1 MVSSASE
8 EAGIGKYLEG
18 VLKGQQMENGTPL
31 TSLPHCIS
39 DDEDDDEYDDYEVDD
54 EDDDGPKPVDLYGK
68 FTWKIEKFLQI
79 NNRELRSN
87 EFEIGGY
94 KWYILIYPQ
103 GCDVCSHLS
112 LFLCVAGH
120 HDLLPG
126 WSHFAQFTIAVVNKD
141 PKKSKY
147 SDTLHRFWKEEHDW
161 GWKKFMEL
169 DEVVDGFVDSGTLI
183 IKAHVQ
189 VIRERADRPFHCL
202 DVQYRREIVGVYL
215 TNVEKICLHFVEEQR
230 GKLGKFI
237 GDKARWPSFCA
248 FWLGIDQN
256 CKRLML
262 REKSDQILKLM
273 VKNFFIQKEVTSTL
287 MMDSLCS
294 GLEALVG
301 QTNGESGKG
310 NAEEQTVPIVSME
323 NDMFVLVDDV
333 LLLLE
338 RAVLEPF
345 PPKNEKGPRDHTND
359 VTPGEDTN
367 EDSIQRDER
376 RLNELGRQT
385 IEIFVLAHIF
395 SKIEVAYEEA
405 VALTELDKLSIEEAV

>member
-1 MVSSASE
+1 
-8 EAGIGKYLEG
+8 
-18 VLKGQQMENGTPL
+18 
-31 TSLPHCIS
+31 
-39 DDEDDDEYDDYEVDD
+39 
-54 EDDDGPKPVDLYGK
+54 
-68 FTWKIEKFLQI
+68 
-79 NNRELRSN
+79 
-87 EFEIGGY
+87 
-94 KWYILIYPQ
+94 
-103 GCDVCSHLS
+103 
-112 LFLCVAGH
+112 
-120 HDLLPG
+120 
-126 WSHFAQFTIAVVNKD
+126 
-141 PKKSKY
+141 
-147 SDTLHRFWKEEHDW
+147 
-161 GWKKFMEL
+161 MEL
-169 DEVVDGFVDSGTLI
+169 DEVVDGFVDSDTLI
-183 IKAHVQ
+183 IKARIQ

-202 DVQYRREIVGVYL
+202 DSQYRREIVGVYL

-256 CKRLML
+256 CRHRMS

-359 VTPGEDTN
+359 GEDTN

-405 VALTELDKLSIEEAV
+405 VASTELDKLSIEEAV